1 MVEKASKGLMQLILK
16 KEIVGEADKSL
27 QFSEDSKKWV
37 LLGMGMG
44 LSPIKALTGGANSTI
59 GRKVL

>member
-1 MVEKASKGLMQLILK
+1 MQLILK